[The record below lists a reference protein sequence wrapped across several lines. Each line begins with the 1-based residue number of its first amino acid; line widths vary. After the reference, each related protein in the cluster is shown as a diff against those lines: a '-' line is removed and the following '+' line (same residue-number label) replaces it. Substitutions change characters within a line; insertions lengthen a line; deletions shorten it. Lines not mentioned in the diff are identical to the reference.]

1 MIIRYGCATLR
12 PIEERDFD
20 LLFSMINDPD
30 IEDTTVGW
38 NWPISKA
45 QQWDF
50 IRNFKNDERHIR
62 LMIELTNKKTIGM
75 MAVNDIDWKN
85 RTATIGYKV
94 QAPVEDRIRGDF
106 FDALIGIYN
115 YLFNELGLNC
125 VYGSHLEDNSFSRKS
140 GKSLPIQK
148 EGILRQRIFK
158 RGKYHNLIS
167 TSLLRDEFNDFM
179 EQRVS
184 AS

>member
-12 PIEERDFD
+12 PIEEKDFD

-30 IEDTTVGW
+30 IEDMTVGW
-38 NWPISKA
+38 NWPISKV

-50 IRNFKNDERHIR
+50 IKHFENDEHHMR

-75 MAVNDIDWKN
+75 MAINDIDWKN
-85 RTATIGYKV
+85 RTATIGYKIN
-94 QAPVEDRIRGDF
+94 ASFEDRIRGDF
-106 FDALIGIYN
+106 FDALVGTYN

-125 VYGSHLEDNSFSRKS
+125 VYGVRLENNSFSRKS
-140 GKSLPIQK
+140 SKCLPIK
-148 EGILRQRIFK
+148 EEGILRQRIFK
-158 RGKYHNLIS
+158 NGKYHNLIA

-179 EQRVS
+179 KS
-184 AS
+184 KN